1 MSNTLFPIKSV
12 ATYRLETCDFVRKCF
27 AKISRG
33 KFSDDLK
40 RVIVKTHMGKSLPW
54 SPLFNEIAGI
64 NFRLASLVKKSLQ
77 QRHLPVN
84 ILELLALLQEGLT

>member
-1 MSNTLFPIKSV
+1 
-12 ATYRLETCDFVRKCF
+12 
-27 AKISRG
+27 
-33 KFSDDLK
+33 
-40 RVIVKTHMGKSLPW
+40 MGKSLPW